1 MKVLFINKFLD
12 QEAIYRVPLG
22 IMTLSAMIKDKH
34 QVFVLEPEKENV
46 EKRMNEIKPDVIA
59 YSLRTGYHKYYLELN
74 LKLKKKYNF
83 ISIFGGPHV
92 TFYPNVI
99 NEDGVDTI
107 CSGEADEA
115 FSEFI
120 DVYEKGG
127 DYTKVKNFC
136 QQELNSLTTFW
147 LKK

>member
-22 IMTLSAMIKDKH
+22 IMTLAAMIRPKH
-34 QVFVLEPEKENV
+34 QIFVLEPEKENV

-74 LKLKKKYNF
+74 QKLKKKYNF

-99 NEDGVDTI
+99 NESI
-107 CSGEADEA
+107 HSK
-115 FSEFI
+115 SI
-120 DVYEKGG
+120 
-127 DYTKVKNFC
+127 
-136 QQELNSLTTFW
+136 
-147 LKK
+147 